1 LHSFTYGELGQ
12 LWVRQGFE
20 ARQVAGYR
28 YSWIL
33 RDPSGR
39 WQIGYPSPQGGENRK
54 RLFPRAWA
62 NRQIRAFRDREELAD
77 PVALGQAELAEIGWQ
92 HVPAPLGSTAGKGT

>member
-1 LHSFTYGELGQ
+1 MPRPALWHKQSFTYGEGEGA
-12 LWVRQGFE
+12 WVRQGFE
-20 ARQVAGYR
+20 ARKVAGYH

-54 RLFPRAWA
+54 RAFPRAWA
-62 NRQIRAFRDREELAD
+62 NRQIQSY
-77 PVALGQAELAEIGWQ
+77 PIGWQ
-92 HVPAPLGSTAGKGT
+92 EVPGPLGSTVGKGT